1 MAGAV
6 GYVRVSTAEQAVG
19 NNSLVV
25 QENKLQEYGRSHDL
39 QLLKIFIDPGESA
52 RTTDRPQFQ
61 KMLEY
66 CRRNCRNVSV
76 VLVADLSRLS
86 RNLVDQGYTIAGLKQ
101 LGIKLES
108 VDEQITDDSAVGQL
122 TRNIIG
128 TLNQFHSDSLSEK
141 TRYRMKAAVNA
152 GRFPWPAPIGYQ
164 NQDKKLCVDPQR
176 APLVRQAFELFAS
189 GRFATGDAVL
199 KLVTSMGL
207 TTKKGRPLTKQTFA
221 RMLSSPTYTGWIV
234 TRGEKIRGNHD
245 PLVSDELFQT
255 VQDRLNGK
263 ARPHKRLNED
273 FPLRGVVRCAKC
285 AATLT
290 AGWVRGRSRRYPRYW
305 CWTPK
310 SRAVGVSRE
319 ELEEQFASLL
329 SRMQPT
335 AELLARSEERAAT
348 HWQVRK
354 TRIAANA
361 RTLSNRLADQ
371 RTLNQKAIMAKLDG
385 TLAADDF
392 DSVKKAISEE
402 IARVEVEIK
411 ALDSERCT
419 MEDLIGQAKAQAVDL
434 VGAWRQGNVNQ
445 RHELAMAFFPDGLAF
460 SHERLFF
467 EPSNT
472 VINQMVW
479 SFLDDLGNV
488 GVPGGI

>member
-25 QENKLQEYGRSHDL
+25 QEKKILEYAKIHNL
-39 QLLKIFIDPGESA
+39 QLLKSFVDPGESA
-52 RTTDRPQFQ
+52 RTIDRPQLQ
-61 KMLEY
+61 KMLAY
-66 CRRNCRNVSV
+66 CRHHRKTISV
-76 VLVADLSRLS
+76 VLVADLSRLA
-86 RNLVDQGYTIAGLKQ
+86 RNLHDQGDIFTM
-101 LGIKLES
+101 LGHLRIRVES
-108 VDEQITDDSAVGQL
+108 VDEPLSEDSAAGRLQ
-122 TRNIIG
+122 RNTIG
-128 TLNQFHSDSLSEK
+128 MMNEFFSDSLGER
-141 TRYRMKAAVNA
+141 TRHRMRAAVNA

-164 NQDKKLCVDPQR
+164 NQDKRLCVDPQR
-176 APLVRQAFELFAS
+176 APLVRQAFELIAS

-207 TTKKGRPLTKQTFA
+207 TTKKGRPLTKQSFA

-234 TRGEKIRGNHD
+234 TRGDRIRGNHD
-245 PLVSDELFQT
+245 PLISDELFQT

-273 FPLRGVVRCAKC
+273 FPLRGVVRCARC
-285 AATLT
+285 AAALT
-290 AGWVRGRSRRYPRYW
+290 AGWARGRSRLYPRYW

-310 SRAVGVSRE
+310 CRAVGVSRE

-335 AELLARSEERAAT
+335 AELLAELPERVAT

-361 RTLSNRLADQ
+361 RTLGNRLADQ
-371 RTLNQKAIMAKLDG
+371 RTLNQRVIMAKLDG
-385 TLAADDF
+385 TLAGDDF
-392 DSVKKAISEE
+392 DSIKRAIAEE
-402 IARVEVEIK
+402 IARIEVEIK
-411 ALDSERCT
+411 ALDSERST
-419 MEDLIGQAKAQAVDL
+419 MEDLMEQAKAQAVDL
-434 VGAWRQGNVNQ
+434 VGSWRQGNVSQ
-445 RHELAMAFFPDGLAF
+445 RHELATAFFPDGLAF
-460 SHERLFF
+460 SHERVFF

-472 VINQMVW
+472 VISQMVW
-479 SFLDDLGNV
+479 RFLDDFGNV
-488 GVPGGI
+488 GVPDGI